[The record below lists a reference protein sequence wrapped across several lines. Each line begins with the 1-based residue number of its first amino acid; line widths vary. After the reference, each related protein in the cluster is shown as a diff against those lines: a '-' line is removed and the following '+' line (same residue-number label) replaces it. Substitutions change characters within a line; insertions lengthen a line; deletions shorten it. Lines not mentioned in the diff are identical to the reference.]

1 MSKTRE
7 LGSAIGIY
15 QLFFYRYPRELLTND
30 KEWLSTYWMRW
41 YVWFLDTDHLSEL
54 TEAEELEISSD
65 NMITN
70 PNSYRLKGYLYYD
83 VKYIRPFFT
92 RKFTQK
98 ELKDGKSQVTELT
111 NKWFQDIQVE
121 EPLLLSDSE
130 EEFNQDQD

>member
-1 MSKTRE
+1 M
-7 LGSAIGIY
+7 
-15 QLFFYRYPRELLTND
+15 
-30 KEWLSTYWMRW
+30 
-41 YVWFLDTDHLSEL
+41 SEL
-54 TEAEELEISSD
+54 TEAEEFEISSD

>member
-1 MSKTRE
+1 
-7 LGSAIGIY
+7 
-15 QLFFYRYPRELLTND
+15 
-30 KEWLSTYWMRW
+30 MRW

-70 PNSYRLKGYLYYD
+70 PNSFRLKGYLYYD

-130 EEFNQDQD
+130 EEFNQDQDQD

>member
-1 MSKTRE
+1 M
-7 LGSAIGIY
+7 
-15 QLFFYRYPRELLTND
+15 
-30 KEWLSTYWMRW
+30 
-41 YVWFLDTDHLSEL
+41 SEL

-65 NMITN
+65 NMMTN
-70 PNSYRLKGYLYYD
+70 PNSFRLKGYLYYD

>member
-1 MSKTRE
+1 M
-7 LGSAIGIY
+7 
-15 QLFFYRYPRELLTND
+15 
-30 KEWLSTYWMRW
+30 
-41 YVWFLDTDHLSEL
+41 SEL

>member
-1 MSKTRE
+1 M
-7 LGSAIGIY
+7 
-15 QLFFYRYPRELLTND
+15 
-30 KEWLSTYWMRW
+30 
-41 YVWFLDTDHLSEL
+41 SEL

-70 PNSYRLKGYLYYD
+70 PNSFRLKGYLYYD

>member
-7 LGSAIGIY
+7 LGSAIGKNYYGFWHIY
-15 QLFFYRYPRELLTND
+15 DLSWSYNKVLNVNTIVIPLLI
-30 KEWLSTYWMRW
+30 
-41 YVWFLDTDHLSEL
+41 DTDHLSEL
-54 TEAEELEISSD
+54 TEAEELELSSD
-65 NMITN
+65 NFMNN
-70 PNSYRLKGYLYYD
+70 PNSFRLKGYLYYD

-92 RKFTQK
+92 RRFTQK

-111 NKWFQDIQVE
+111 NKWFKDIQVE